1 MKSTMKSSIRH
12 ALGFLLTSVASLGI
26 ARADAFEDKFAA
38 EQAKRVAVA
47 NAQATAYQVQTLNF
61 LNQQILSRI
70 PRGATV
76 SKCKTHHSYFTWDK
90 SMTIWNGIN
99 LETRAGEDPN
109 AGFPPQLGG
118 CHYRDPQTGLDCKI
132 EGYAIRRK
140 GYSKFDKVCL

>member
-1 MKSTMKSSIRH
+1 MKSNILL
-12 ALGFLLTSVASLGI
+12 ALGFLVTSVASLGI

-38 EQAKRVAVA
+38 EQARRVAVA
-47 NAQATAYQVQTLNF
+47 NAQATAAHVLALNL

-70 PRGATV
+70 PRGASV
-76 SKCKTHHSYFTWDK
+76 SKCKTHRSYFTWDK
-90 SMTIWNGIN
+90 GMTIWNGIN

-118 CHYRDPQTGLDCKI
+118 CHYRDPNTGLDCKI
-132 EGYAIRRK
+132 EGYAIGRK